1 MTEKFIRTP
10 INQIPIKRDPVA
22 TDELEGQTQNGGD
35 SFRFNSVRNGMRL
48 KTP

>member
-1 MTEKFIRTP
+1 MTERFIRTP
-10 INQIPIKRDPVA
+10 IHQIPIKRDPVA

-35 SFRFNSVRNGMRL
+35 SFRNSVRNGMRL